1 MEFTGRQIQHGVR
14 LIPEPNDPQEATEM
28 ATSGFAPPSLSWS
41 STNLPEAYRSFRQ
54 YTTLIF
60 DGPFANKTEKEKVT
74 YLLIWIGS
82 HGRDIY
88 EGWTWNSPDDKFKL
102 KLVLDKFQQHIEPQ
116 VNSYLARYNFHKSRQ
131 TADESVDEFV
141 ARLRV
146 LAAKCKFADVGET
159 HVRLIEQ
166 IIVGTKHV
174 AVQEKLLEKGD
185 SLSSLDAALDIAR
198 TYEATKSHVAQLQS
212 TSSSTVHG
220 VQKQQ
225 SSASASTNCTR
236 CGLDHS
242 TTATCPAKG
251 ATCLNRPLY
260 LLLSGFARGQ
270 ALGCHAVARADRMQ
284 KSMQKHCRD
293 HGKRPVCRSES
304 SASSISTF
312 SPNQWS

>member
-1 MEFTGRQIQHGVR
+1 
-14 LIPEPNDPQEATEM
+14 M

-174 AVQEKLLEKGD
+174 AVQEKLLEKGRLPLQLGRSFGHRSD
-185 SLSSLDAALDIAR
+185 LRGDEVSCRPAAIDVEFYSARRAEAAKLRVSKYQLHALRTGPFHDCDMPSERRHMPELWQAQPLGSS
-198 TYEATKSHVAQLQS
+198 VQS
-212 TSSSTVHG
+212 QTWSKGPSTR
-220 VQKQQ
+220 QI
-225 SSASASTNCTR
+225 STR
-236 CGLDHS
+236 S
-242 TTATCPAKG
+242 TTREQQAEGKTATAQSPVKG
-251 ATCLNRPLY
+251 R
-260 LLLSGFARGQ
+260 
-270 ALGCHAVARADRMQ
+270 
-284 KSMQKHCRD
+284 
-293 HGKRPVCRSES
+293 
-304 SASSISTF
+304 
-312 SPNQWS
+312 

>member
-1 MEFTGRQIQHGVR
+1 MVGFYHELLAKQECV
-14 LIPEPNDPQEATEM
+14 EPLTPVDNSKHLTLDVCVSAFRVVPRSLQF
-28 ATSGFAPPSLSWS
+28 SQVPSHPS
-41 STNLPEAYRSFRQ
+41 
-54 YTTLIF
+54 
-60 DGPFANKTEKEKVT
+60 
-74 YLLIWIGS
+74 
-82 HGRDIY
+82 
-88 EGWTWNSPDDKFKL
+88 
-102 KLVLDKFQQHIEPQ
+102 
-116 VNSYLARYNFHKSRQ
+116 HKSRQ

-198 TYEATKSHVAQLQS
+198 TYEATKSHLAQLQS

-251 ATCLNRPLY
+251 ATCLN
-260 LLLSGFARGQ
+260 
-270 ALGCHAVARADRMQ
+270 C
-284 KSMQKHCRD
+284 
-293 HGKRPVCRSES
+293 GKPNHWAQSVQSQTWSKGPSTRQ
-304 SASSISTF
+304 ISTRSTTREQQAEGKTATAQ
-312 SPNQWS
+312 SPVKG

>member
-1 MEFTGRQIQHGVR
+1 
-14 LIPEPNDPQEATEM
+14 M

-159 HVRLIEQ
+159 HVRLTSPEM
-166 IIVGTKHV
+166 TALRPATALRRLPLH
-174 AVQEKLLEKGD
+174 LL
-185 SLSSLDAALDIAR
+185 
-198 TYEATKSHVAQLQS
+198 
-212 TSSSTVHG
+212 
-220 VQKQQ
+220 
-225 SSASASTNCTR
+225 
-236 CGLDHS
+236 
-242 TTATCPAKG
+242 
-251 ATCLNRPLY
+251 
-260 LLLSGFARGQ
+260 
-270 ALGCHAVARADRMQ
+270 
-284 KSMQKHCRD
+284 
-293 HGKRPVCRSES
+293 
-304 SASSISTF
+304 
-312 SPNQWS
+312 PNE

>member
-1 MEFTGRQIQHGVR
+1 
-14 LIPEPNDPQEATEM
+14 M

-60 DGPFANKTEKEKVT
+60 DGRFANKTEKEKVT

-185 SLSSLDAALDIAR
+185 ALSSLDAALDIAR

-251 ATCLNRPLY
+251 ATCLTCGKPNHWAQVCKAKR
-260 LLLSGFARGQ
+260 GARGRAPAKSQ
-270 ALGCHAVARADRMQ
+270 RARQR
-284 KSMQKHCRD
+284 
-293 HGKRPVCRSES
+293 ES
-304 SASSISTF
+304 SKPRAKPRQRSHQSRVDELTDDLECLVFKSVD
-312 SPNQWS
+312 